1 MPSSRAKSPL
11 FYGAVLL
18 VTGSSVVFGLD
29 WTRAPL
35 PPMHETEASVQAA
48 KAAAVFP
55 PPIQRVAKAAP
66 RVVTPVA
73 QPKPAT
79 KPVVVAKVTPNQAVS
94 APPPIVAPEQDVA
107 APQVPQPKCDIAA
120 CSAAYRSFR
129 ESDCTWQPYEGP
141 RRFCDKGNPPQEV
154 ASAENAAAS
163 EPVTVSDKCDIA
175 ACKDAYFTFNPA
187 DCTYQPS
194 DGPRR
199 LCTRG
204 TPPKPTPNEASLDPA
219 VAAANAANAANAENQ
234 QDQAKPSDA
243 APKCD
248 IEACKRAY
256 FTFNAADCTYQ
267 PSDGPRRLCTKGT
280 PPKAAAAQPA
290 PASTPRAA
298 VPNHPV
304 PPGLVPRR

>member
-1 MPSSRAKSPL
+1 MSSRAKSPL
-11 FYGAVLL
+11 FYGALLL

-29 WTRAPL
+29 WTPAPL

-55 PPIQRVAKAAP
+55 PPVQRVVKAAP
-66 RVVTPVA
+66 PVVTPA
-73 QPKPAT
+73 PEPAT
-79 KPVVVAKVTPNQAVS
+79 KPVAVAKAPPNQTVS
-94 APPPIVAPEQDVA
+94 VPSPIVAPEQSA
-107 APQVPQPKCDIAA
+107 APPAPPQPKCDVAA

-129 ESDCTWQPYEGP
+129 ESDCTWQPFEGP
-141 RRFCDKGNPPQEV
+141 RRLCDKGNPPQEV
-154 ASAENAAAS
+154 ASAAAS
-163 EPVTVSDKCDIA
+163 ETVTVSDKCDIA

-204 TPPKPTPNEASLDPA
+204 NPPKPDEASLEPA
-219 VAAANAANAANAENQ
+219 VAAPDAANAANPQ
-234 QDQAKPSDA
+234 QQAKPGD

-248 IEACKRAY
+248 IDACKRAY

-267 PSDGPRRLCTKGT
+267 PSDGPRRLCTKGS
-280 PPKAAAAQPA
+280 PPKAAAAAPA

-298 VPNHPV
+298 SPKPPAPDHPV
-304 PPGLVPRR
+304 PPGLVPQR